1 MKTVIYKINPVI
13 IESKKNVE
21 EKTLNISYS
30 KEYEDIFENQ
40 IPLLKK
46 SIKVFDSLHVRVND
60 VTKDY
65 NYYDLGMKYR
75 KNKEIIEC
83 TFYIKD
89 YNKKPFNDD
98 LYFDM
103 INYISDYDN
112 LSKKINGLNQNY
124 YSIFT
129 HFKTSSKQKE
139 TENLENTDVIFTKE
153 TYPWFFKKLC
163 VLYSKLK
170 NMNDKKEMTALLQR
184 FSKVGIN

>member
-21 EKTLNISYS
+21 EKILNISYS
-30 KEYEDIFENQ
+30 KEYEEIFENQ

-65 NYYDLGMKYR
+65 NSYDLGMKYR
-75 KNKEIIEC
+75 KNKETVEC
-83 TFYIKD
+83 TFYIQD

-112 LSKKINGLNQNY
+112 LSRKINGLKQNH

-129 HFKTSSKQKE
+129 HLKTFSKQKE
-139 TENLENTDVIFTKE
+139 IEDLENIDDISKE

-170 NMNDKKEMTALLQR
+170 NMEDKKEMTALLQR